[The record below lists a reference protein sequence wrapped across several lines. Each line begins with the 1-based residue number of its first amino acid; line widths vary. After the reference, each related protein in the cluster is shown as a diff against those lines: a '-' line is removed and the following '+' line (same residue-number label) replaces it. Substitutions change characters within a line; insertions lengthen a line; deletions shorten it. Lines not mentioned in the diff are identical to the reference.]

1 MATMQK
7 KPETLAAPAVD
18 TPAAKVSAKKAPAA
32 KKPAPAKKPAAK
44 KAPAKDPKI
53 KVFVEYQGRQV
64 DQDAILKAV
73 KADWKGESVKSLEV
87 YVKPEDGAVYYV
99 VNGEGAGRVDF

>member
-32 KKPAPAKKPAAK
+32 KKPAPAKKPA
-44 KAPAKDPKI
+44 AKDPKI